1 MKIASLVCMALFS
14 LSFVVSAV
22 GLLLSKKSSNKTFF
36 RVFFAETSL
45 ISLFELGSGV
55 VVYLNSL
62 YANTI
67 ELEVAQRCIN
77 NFSLVF
83 QFSLILTI
91 AYWWRATCSKIKEF
105 SCLNFNRLRAKRAV
119 YVSIVLSLLIMWIL
133 ASLCLVGYLIMTG
146 RTSEMVLNIFDM
158 LL

>member
-1 MKIASLVCMALFS
+1 MALFS
-14 LSFVVSAV
+14 LSFVFSIV
-22 GLLLSKKSSNKTFF
+22 GFFLSRKSNNKTFF
-36 RVFFAETSL
+36 RIFFVETLL
-45 ISLFELGSGV
+45 ISLFEFGSGV
-55 VVYLNSL
+55 VVYLDSL
-62 YANTI
+62 KPKSI

-105 SCLNFNRLRAKRAV
+105 SCLNFNRLRTKRAI
-119 YVSIVLSLLIMWIL
+119 YISIVLSLLIMWIV
-133 ASLCLVGYLIMTG
+133 ASSCLVGYLIMTG
-146 RTSEMVLNIFDM
+146 KTSEMVLNIFDM